1 MYDVLTFIKEFDFMQ
16 LTKAKKQ
23 LIVICFITVVSFFSV
38 YFIFYHHYFKLGY
51 DGPVHL
57 ARLEAV
63 TQAIKHRRLVP
74 LVNFIGFS
82 GNGSIF
88 NAMYP
93 WITSLIFI
101 IPHVL
106 IHNPMIALFIGFFL
120 TSFITM
126 FNCYAMLRSFTSR
139 LSIQLLGITIY
150 QLNLYHL
157 IDMYSRSAWG
167 EFLAYA
173 FIPLI
178 ILGCKFIWNNKMIP
192 GILILAL
199 GMGLVI
205 NSHVLSAMLAFF
217 LILGFEFV
225 RIFKR
230 TIKLKEL
237 LSLIAS
243 GVLALLISIYSV
255 TNILAILLNNRLF
268 TPNKRLDPINLS
280 DFIQDSL
287 SNNLGINPASV
298 NIGLFPFTLLILL
311 GLFALFINKGTWQ
324 KWIIAAWLL
333 FFLTLNW
340 IPYEA
345 FNLQNSVL
353 ANIQFLSRLLNFVI
367 LFLVVGTS
375 IFLDQQKIIKLP
387 LQRFC
392 MYLTILVSISGF
404 LSILSYYNLP
414 AQLPQSYIINNNNYY
429 NYTNGSNAAESDYVQ
444 NINGKRAT
452 ELFNCR
458 GENYSQSFDNERFIV
473 KGTGIKNV
481 PFLLFNGI
489 HYNIKVNNQRI
500 KPSYHQ
506 GVLRIKLNK
515 EVNHIAISVNPT
527 RVNYISFFISIISI
541 FFTGISIC
549 KWKLNRKDKYLK
561 S

>member
-1 MYDVLTFIKEFDFMQ
+1 MKEFDFMQ
-16 LTKAKKQ
+16 LTRAKRQ
-23 LIVICFITVVSFFSV
+23 LIVVCFITVVSFLSV

-63 TQAIKHRRLVP
+63 AQALEHHRLAP
-74 LVNFIGFS
+74 SINFIGFS

-93 WITSLIFI
+93 WVTSLIFI

-120 TSFITM
+120 TTFITM
-126 FNCYAMLRSFTSR
+126 FNCYAMLKAFTSR
-139 LSIQLLGITIY
+139 MSIQLLGITIY
-150 QLNLYHL
+150 QLNSYHL

-173 FIPLI
+173 FMPLI
-178 ILGCKFIWNNKMIP
+178 ILGCKFIWNNERVL
-192 GILILAL
+192 GVVTLAL
-199 GMGLVI
+199 GMGLVV
-205 NSHVLSAMLAFF
+205 NSHVISAALAVL
-217 LILGFEFV
+217 LILGFELV
-225 RIFKR
+225 RIFKG
-230 TIKLKEL
+230 TMDLKEL
-237 LSLIAS
+237 LSLITA
-243 GVLALLISIYSV
+243 GILALLISIYSIN
-255 TNILAILLNNRLF
+255 NILTILLNNKIF
-268 TPNKRLDPINLS
+268 TPNKRLEPIDLFS
-280 DFIQDSL
+280 FIQDSL
-287 SNNLGINPASV
+287 SNNLGTNPASV
-298 NIGLFPFTLLILL
+298 NIGLFSFVLLILL
-311 GLFALFINKGTWQ
+311 GLFALLINKGIWQ
-324 KWIIAAWLL
+324 KWIITAWLL
-333 FFLTLNW
+333 FLLTLNW

-367 LFLVVGTS
+367 LFLLIGIS
-375 IFLDQQKIIKLP
+375 IFLDQQKITKLP
-387 LQRFC
+387 LQRLC
-392 MYLTILVSISGF
+392 IYLTILVSIPGL

-414 AQLPQSYIINNNNYY
+414 AQAPQSYTINNNNYY

-458 GENYSQSFDNERFIV
+458 GERYSQSFNRESFVV

-489 HYNIKVNNQRI
+489 NYNIKVNNQRI
-500 KPSYHQ
+500 KPSYRQ
-506 GVLRIKLNK
+506 GVLRIKLNR
-515 EVNHIAISVNPT
+515 EVNHITISSNPT
-527 RVNYISFFISIISI
+527 KTNYISFFISIISI
-541 FFTGISIC
+541 LFTGISIC
-549 KWKLNRKDKYLK
+549 KLKLNRKGKYL
-561 S
+561 